1 MAKILGAE
9 NSPLKEQID
18 NAARLSNV
26 TPETFLHA
34 VREVAAINAKAAAV
48 NEDRKAI
55 RKKHKAN
62 GIELGQMDA
71 IMKMADWDR
80 SDIIEHFRIRKEYAT
95 WMGYT
100 VEGQGDLLANATDDE
115 ISKREWRSRG
125 IVAARMGR
133 PAVIPD
139 ECPPDYAQ
147 DFLEG
152 HDQDTKDRQAQLEAA
167 AGIDPKAKGNVTQIA
182 DALKT
187 RAAAPKKAAPKKP
200 AAKQDATK
208 GEAI

>member
-1 MAKILGAE
+1 MAKAIGAD
-9 NSPLKEQID
+9 NSPLKAQVED
-18 NAARLSNV
+18 AARLSNV
-26 TPETFLHA
+26 TPETFLAA
-34 VREVAAINAKAAAV
+34 VREVAAINARAAAV

-55 RKKHKAN
+55 RKKWKAN

-80 SDIIEHFRIRKEYAT
+80 ADIIEHFRIRKEYGI
-95 WMGYT
+95 WMGYA
-100 VEGQGDLLANATDDE
+100 VEAQGDLLANATDDE

-139 ECPPDYAQ
+139 DCPPDYAQ
-147 DFLEG
+147 DFMEG
-152 HDQDTKDRQAQLEAA
+152 HDQDTADRKAQMEAA
-167 AGIDPKAKGNVTQIA
+167 AGIDPAKPGNVAQIG
-182 DALKT
+182 DALK
-187 RAAAPKKAAPKKP
+187 KKAGSRKP
-200 AAKQDATK
+200 AAKQDAAK